1 MKKSKRIISAVLCI
15 ILSFSIFCIP
25 VSASASYTSRSDF
38 LWGVNIHPTSYP
50 DYSLDPELYVK
61 AAAELGV
68 KVLRVNIGNN
78 MYDFSYTDRI
88 VALCSSYGLKVM
100 ACVTLSDDLDYNR
113 SYYEALAKRY
123 DGKSGYGYID
133 YYEIGG
139 EEEVKLLL
147 NKYPVNGPAGDS
159 IDHYYM
165 SDILTLMSKYESA
178 VEGVRNSG
186 TSAETVIDFSHLHY
200 APLLY
205 MYQNGLD
212 FDVIGIDWYT
222 NMGDINQV
230 LEPVLSKFPHDVIIT
245 ETNLWSS
252 ENTDFENLSEY
263 SLLFDFM
270 DKAYSRDR
278 VKGLI
283 FYELMDEPVFET
295 QNGVSF
301 HTESHFGLLYSLSET
316 SVSPKPIYTYLQS
329 VLGGGSV
336 IPEPVT
342 DRYARTVLD
351 VEGTHLTFADTPGW
365 FYYYLGDRHKKENLR
380 PADFSDCEYIEFD
393 IKIGDIEAFGEV
405 LSSKGLSMWIRFS
418 SGENIYGNSS
428 AANITLNDLAE
439 TGNNWYHVKL
449 PVSGFTRNENGA
461 ADWSGIKNWQF
472 FLEGNNTDMIGDMYS
487 MEFYFRNICGTA
499 SVPDMPENAIAVLDK
514 EGCFNVLGANY
525 IDAYA
530 RFSKVGFEGVNAENA
545 DFFEFD
551 IQFSDY
557 EKLISGIERTGVRLD
572 FSVTSSSGYWSE
584 RWVAANI
591 FDYSSYSGYGWYH
604 VKIPKSV
611 FYNSGGGGIIDWSD
625 IDTWLMSFEFSSGI
639 AAGESC
645 GITMNIK
652 NICVT
657 AAYAVGFP
665 SNGIQIDSE
674 GLTNTVG
681 AAYNY
686 LWDRLNKTVSSVD
699 LSKADYIEF
708 DINYSDYSAFKA
720 AADSTEYIFCFN
732 LTSSGNQWN
741 ERVFT
746 ESIFDYETSV
756 TGGWHHYKIPKSE
769 FYGTTDWSGINLWMF
784 GFNGAPL
791 DPLHYTGE
799 AGNISLTVRNICG
812 TVYRLKSDKYTV
824 SDGFIAV
831 EAGTD
836 VSELSSAFAGSAEI
850 FSGGISIHS
859 GIVFTGMEIKITD
872 GSNIYDSAQIAVKN
886 DIYAD
891 GYINSADLVMLKRYF
906 FGASELTPVQKFAL
920 CRKIAA
926 EPDIRN
932 YIQIKKEILNNLK

>member
-1 MKKSKRIISAVLCI
+1 MKKILRIVSIFLCLVLS
-15 ILSFSIFCIP
+15 LTVFCIP
-25 VSASASYTSRSDF
+25 VSALPVYTSRDDF

-50 DYSLDPELYVK
+50 DYNLDPELYVK
-61 AAAELGV
+61 AAAELGI
-68 KVLRVNIGNN
+68 KVLRVNIGGNL
-78 MYDFSYTDRI
+78 YDFSYIDRI
-88 VALCSSYGLKVM
+88 VALCSSYDLEVM
-100 ACVTLSDDLDYNR
+100 ACVALSDDLDYNR
-113 SYYEALAKRY
+113 SYYEILAKRY

-159 IDHYYM
+159 IEHYYM
-165 SDILTLMSKYESA
+165 SDILTLMSKYASA
-178 VEGVRNSG
+178 IEGVKNSG
-186 TSAETVIDFSHLHY
+186 TDAKTVIDFSHLHY

-212 FDVIGIDWYT
+212 FDIIGIDWYT

-245 ETNLWSS
+245 ETNLWSD
-252 ENTDFENLSEY
+252 ENTDFEDLGEY
-263 SLLFDFM
+263 SMLLDFM
-270 DKAYSRDR
+270 DTSYSFDR

-301 HTESHFGLLYSLSET
+301 HTESHFGLIYSLNET
-316 SVSPKPIYTYLQS
+316 DVYPKPIYTYLQS

-336 IPEPVT
+336 IPEPVIQKQT
-342 DRYARTVLD
+342 RTVLD
-351 VEGTHLTFADTPGW
+351 VEGTHMTFADTPGW
-365 FYYYLGDRHKKENLR
+365 FFFYLGDRHMKQSLNS
-380 PADFSDCEYIEFD
+380 ADFSDSEFVEFD
-393 IKIGDIEAFGEV
+393 IKIGNFTALKEAV
-405 LSSKGLSMWIRFS
+405 NSKELTFWIRLS
-418 SGENIYGNSS
+418 SGENIYSNSS
-428 AANITLNDLAE
+428 AANFTLNDLNDS
-439 TGNNWYHVKL
+439 GNNWYHVKL
-449 PVSGFTRNENGA
+449 PVSSFTRNENGDT
-461 ADWSGIKNWQF
+461 DWSGIKNWQF
-472 FLEGNNTDMIGDMYS
+472 FIEGNNQDTVGDMYS

-557 EKLISGIERTGVRLD
+557 EKLVEAIDSTGVRLD
-572 FSVTSSSGYWSE
+572 FSVTSSSSYWSE

-591 FDYSSYSGYGWYH
+591 FDYASYTGYGWYH

-611 FYNSGGGGIIDWSD
+611 FYNSGGGGTVNWAN
-625 IDTWLMSFEFSSGI
+625 IDTWLMTFEFGSGI
-639 AAGESC
+639 ATGENC

-652 NICVT
+652 NICAT
-657 AAYAVGFP
+657 AYSSP
-665 SNGIQIDSE
+665 QMPENSIPIDSE
-674 GLTNTVG
+674 GMTNTVG

-686 LWDRLNKTVSSVD
+686 LWDRLNKSTEKVD

-720 AADSTEYIFCFN
+720 AVDSTEYSICFN
-732 LTSSGNQWN
+732 LTSSGKQWD

-746 ESIFDYETSV
+746 GSIFDYETSV
-756 TGGWHHYKIPKSE
+756 TGDWHHYKIPKDA
-769 FYGTTDWSGINLWMF
+769 FYGSTNWNAVNFWMF

-791 DPLHYTGE
+791 DPIHYTGE
-799 AGNISLTVRNICG
+799 IGNISITVENICG
-812 TVYRLKSDKYTV
+812 TVYSLKSDKYAV
-824 SDGFIAV
+824 SGGFVAV

-836 VSELSSAFAGSAEI
+836 VNELSNSFAGGAEI
-850 FSGGISIHS
+850 YGGGVSIYS
-859 GIVFTGMEIKITD
+859 GIAVTGMEVKITD
-872 GSNIYDSAQIAVKN
+872 GSNIYDSAEVAVRN

-891 GYINSADLVMLKRYF
+891 GYVNSADLVLLKRYL
-906 FGASELTPVQKFAL
+906 FGGLELTPVQKFAL
-920 CRKIAA
+920 CQNGTA

-932 YIQIKKEILNNLK
+932 YIQINKEILNNLK